1 MTELLNK
8 SLQSVVNI
16 TGVPL
21 NDQMNVNF
29 IFLCFSLQ
37 FFLIAAYL
45 SKSGDVE
52 EWLKLAMMSLEQ
64 NNFGQALTCYN
75 QGNLNH

>member
-1 MTELLNK
+1 MYVLHC
-8 SLQSVVNI
+8 V
-16 TGVPL
+16 
-21 NDQMNVNF
+21 
-29 IFLCFSLQ
+29 Q

-64 NNFGQALTCYN
+64 NNFDQALTCYN
-75 QGNLNH
+75 QGNIHVS

>member
-1 MTELLNK
+1 M
-8 SLQSVVNI
+8 VNI
-16 TGVPL
+16 YWSSAQWI
-21 NDQMNVNF
+21 DESMSM
-29 IFLCFSLQ
+29 LCFPLQ

-75 QGNLNH
+75 QGNLN